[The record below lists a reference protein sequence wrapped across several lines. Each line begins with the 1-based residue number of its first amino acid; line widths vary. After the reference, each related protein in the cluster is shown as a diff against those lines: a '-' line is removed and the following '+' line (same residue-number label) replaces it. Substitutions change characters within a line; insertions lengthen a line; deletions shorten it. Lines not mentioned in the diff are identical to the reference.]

1 MRFELRL
8 DIFALFI
15 FLGVCQG
22 IFLSFFFLRKDTR
35 KNKSNLYLGL
45 LILSLSLVSLDILL
59 NYTGYMVKVIFI
71 DNFSESINFAIA
83 PLFYLY
89 IRNTI
94 SIDKTKKNW
103 THFILFG
110 FYLAYCFFYF
120 LQTNEFKYNS
130 FLSCYHPDWETIPYK
145 SFFSDDPLYI
155 RKFINETILAHF
167 IIYVTFTL
175 IVLFRKYKEKGLK
188 FFTTT
193 KNPLNIYR
201 NLTLHFVFIIFLFV
215 FVKTHFT
222 RDLGDYFI
230 ASYIA
235 LILYIISFY
244 VINKSLFISEPGK
257 GPFEIKYNKSSLT
270 EPQKIEIIK
279 KLYTEMNNNNYFKN
293 NLATLEKI
301 SKIINTPKHH
311 VSQAI
316 NEKLNKTFF
325 ELLAEYRVNEAKS
338 LLSEEKNKNITID
351 EIAEM
356 VGYNSK
362 SAFNNA
368 FKKLTGTTPANYR
381 NYNQS

>member
-22 IFLSFFFLRKDTR
+22 IFLSYFFLKKDTR

-45 LILSLSLVSLDILL
+45 LILSLSLVSLDVLL
-59 NYTGYMVKVIFI
+59 NYTGYMVKVIFL
-71 DNFSESINFAIA
+71 DNFSEPINFIIA
-83 PLFYLY
+83 PTFYLY

-94 SIDKTKKNW
+94 STEKTKKDW
-103 THFILFG
+103 IHFILFG
-110 FYLAYCFFYF
+110 FYFAYCFLYF
-120 LQTNEFKYNS
+120 LQTNGFKYNS
-130 FLSCYHPDWETIPYK
+130 FLQCYHPNWERIACT
-145 SFFSDDPLYI
+145 SAFSDDPLYI
-155 RKFINETILAHF
+155 RKFINETILVHF
-167 IIYVTFTL
+167 IIYVTYTL

-201 NLTLHFVFIIFLFV
+201 TLTIHFVFIIFLFV
-215 FVKTHFT
+215 FIKTYFT

-244 VINKSLFISEPGK
+244 VINKSLFISESGK

-270 EPQKIEIIK
+270 EPQKNEIIE
-279 KLYTEMNNNNYFKN
+279 KLNSVMNNEKYFKN
-293 NLATLEKI
+293 NLASLEKI
-301 SKIINTPKHH
+301 SKMINTPKHH

-325 ELLAEYRVNEAKS
+325 ELLAEYRVNEARN
-338 LLSEEKNKNITID
+338 LLLDEKNKNITID

-368 FKKLTGTTPANYR
+368 FKKITGTTPANYR
-381 NYNQS
+381 NHSQS

>member
-22 IFLSFFFLRKDTR
+22 IFLSYFFLKKDTR

-45 LILSLSLVSLDILL
+45 LILSLSLVSLDVLL
-59 NYTGYMVKVIFI
+59 NYTGYMVKIIYV
-71 DNFSESINFAIA
+71 DNFSEPINFAIA

-94 SIDKTKKNW
+94 SFEKTKKDW
-103 THFILFG
+103 IHFILFG
-110 FYLAYCFFYF
+110 IYFIYCFLYF
-120 LQTNEFKYNS
+120 LQTKEFKYNS
-130 FLSCYHPDWETIPYK
+130 FLQCYHPDWEKIAYTTI
-145 SFFSDDPLYI
+145 FSDDPLYL
-155 RKFINETILAHF
+155 RKFINETILVHF
-167 IIYVTFTL
+167 IVYVTFTL
-175 IVLFRKYKEKGLK
+175 SVLSRKYKEKGLK
-188 FFTTT
+188 FFTTA
-193 KNPLNIYR
+193 KSPLNIYR
-201 NLTLHFVFIIFLFV
+201 TLTLHFIFIIFLFV
-215 FVKTHFT
+215 FVKIYFT

-235 LILYIISFY
+235 LLLYIISFY
-244 VINKSLFISEPGK
+244 TINKSLFISESGK
-257 GPFEIKYNKSSLT
+257 EIFEIKYTKSSLT

-279 KLYTEMNNNNYFKN
+279 KLDAIMHNDKYFTN
-293 NLATLEKI
+293 NLASLERI
-301 SKIINTPKHH
+301 SKLMNTPKHH

-325 ELLAEYRVNEAKS
+325 ELLAEFRVNEAKK
-338 LLSEEKNKNITID
+338 LLSDEKNKNITID

-368 FKKLTGTTPANYR
+368 FKKISGTTPANYR
-381 NYNQS
+381 NHNQ